1 MIIARTTQTHL
12 APELLNA
19 EKAHKAKTVPTA
31 NIINCIKLTE
41 NHIIE
46 KATQAKNH
54 FFMCCGNIIFMDIAC
69 RN

>member
-1 MIIARTTQTHL
+1 MIIAKTTQTHL

-19 EKAHKAKTVPTA
+19 EKAHKEKTVPIA
-31 NIINCIKLTE
+31 NTINCTKLIE

-54 FFMCCGNIIFMDIAC
+54 FFICCGNMIFIDILC